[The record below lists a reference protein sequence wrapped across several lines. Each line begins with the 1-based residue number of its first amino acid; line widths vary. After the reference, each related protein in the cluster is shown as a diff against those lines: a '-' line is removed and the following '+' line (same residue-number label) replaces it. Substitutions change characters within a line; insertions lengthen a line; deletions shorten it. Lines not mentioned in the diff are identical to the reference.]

1 MIIILK
7 TIMIG
12 TNMKKVIAILTCFIL
27 AFSPFVLNFYGLIDK
42 DLFIACISLNISLAV
57 FAFSWWWKGHIN
69 IETSPRFDGKMPNDS
84 FSTYNGIG
92 FSLFGDFRYDSRT
105 RSTAQYEFF
114 TLGVPLIP
122 CACWR
127 ISSERVYPTIDDGY
141 SRKEKKDFIVY
152 GSEKIYFLEF
162 FSIMLLT
169 WSGTA
174 AVIIAF
180 IIFIMMIS

>member
-1 MIIILK
+1 
-7 TIMIG
+7 MIG

-69 IETSPRFDGKMPNDS
+69 IETSPRFDGKKPNDS

-141 SRKEKKDFIVY
+141 SRKEKRILLCMGLKKSIFW
-152 GSEKIYFLEF
+152 SSFL
-162 FSIMLLT
+162 
-169 WSGTA
+169 
-174 AVIIAF
+174 
-180 IIFIMMIS
+180 

>member
-1 MIIILK
+1 ME
-7 TIMIG
+7 
-12 TNMKKVIAILTCFIL
+12 
-27 AFSPFVLNFYGLIDK
+27 
-42 DLFIACISLNISLAV
+42 
-57 FAFSWWWKGHIN
+57 GHIN
-69 IETSPRFDGKMPNDS
+69 IETSPRVDGKKPNDS

-141 SRKEKKDFIVY
+141 SHKEKKDFIVY
-152 GSEKIYFLEF
+152 GSEKIGLSVKKRPEIPYN
-162 FSIMLLT
+162 
-169 WSGTA
+169 
-174 AVIIAF
+174 
-180 IIFIMMIS
+180 